1 MGRFTINV
9 SQAVFA
15 YKETITELDN
25 GNLYCYEVYADP
37 GDSIDITLTGNY
49 SGAYY
54 VLDGGAKTSIV
65 GSSVTVVANDTLQVC
80 FYLASSTITG
90 TFNSAEIEFDN
101 TTTSEPNSTLTK
113 SISNE
118 RDDSKVLSTST
129 LSSYEEPSFT
139 ITAGVTYTINT
150 GLSSIKDVSIY
161 DNTGADITATLTL
174 TISGGD
180 LDIDST
186 NTLTENTAKII
197 GEA

>member
-1 MGRFTINV
+1 MGKFTITI
-9 SQAVFA
+9 SEAVFA
-15 YKETITELDN
+15 YEETITELEN
-25 GNLYCYEVYADP
+25 GNLYCYDVYADP
-37 GDSIDITLTGNY
+37 GDSIDVTLTGNY

-54 VLDGGAKTSIV
+54 VLDGTKTSIV
-65 GSSVTVVANDTLQVC
+65 GSPVTIVANDTLQVC
-80 FYLASSTITG
+80 FYVSSSTISG
-90 TFNSAEIEFDN
+90 TFNSASIEFDN
-101 TTTSEPNSTLTK
+101 TTTSEPTSTL
-113 SISNE
+113 SASADNL

-161 DNTGADITATLTL
+161 DSTGADITSTLTL
-174 TISGGD
+174 TITGGD

-186 NTLTENTAKII
+186 NTLAGNTAKII